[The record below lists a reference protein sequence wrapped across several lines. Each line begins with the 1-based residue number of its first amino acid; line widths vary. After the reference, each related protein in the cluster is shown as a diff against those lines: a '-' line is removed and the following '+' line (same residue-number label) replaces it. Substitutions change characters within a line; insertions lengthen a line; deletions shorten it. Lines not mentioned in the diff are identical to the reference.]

1 LSKEPCWEPKENP
14 NEGRSFG
21 KQAIYTRA
29 LKNSLYFGFYNFQK
43 FFKKGEAK
51 LIANYRRNPLKSL

>member
-1 LSKEPCWEPKENP
+1 VVEMKKLITWR
-14 NEGRSFG
+14 G
-21 KQAIYTRA
+21 

-51 LIANYRRNPLKSL
+51 LTANYRLKPLKSLRTGCISAPQAA

>member
-1 LSKEPCWEPKENP
+1 VASHSDEEN
-14 NEGRSFG
+14 GLLKRG
-21 KQAIYTRA
+21 

-51 LIANYRRNPLKSL
+51 LTANYRPKPLKSL